1 MKVQMSKENESTQ
14 QPKTSYYGWKVVI
27 VSAVF
32 QLLFGGL
39 YHTGM
44 SAYFLPISRTFNLT
58 KTQMSLAF
66 TIRSLEGGLEGPIAG
81 YLVDKYGP
89 KAIILIG
96 VISGGIGFILIGIA
110 PTYMFFLITFLT
122 FLTIG
127 FSIPHHGISAAINA
141 WFRKRLGIAM
151 SWSTVGSAIG
161 STVLTFVIAQIIFSF
176 NWRVAC
182 IFSGIIIL
190 VLGIPLSLFIRL
202 PKPHEADIEDEEDL
216 SNNHEPLNL
225 HDFGIREALQ
235 SSTYWLLSIAIGLRL
250 TAQSAILV
258 HMVPILVSRGIDE
271 QIAAAFL
278 VPAAAFTRIPAILIM
293 GIISDRWSRPKV
305 AGLAMIAGIGST
317 LIILYGPNGIVTG
330 IIFVCLF
337 GIAMSSNSIGWAL
350 VGQFFGRKNYGSL
363 RGGVTM
369 IQSIMSA
376 VSPLLTGWLA
386 DKQGDYILAMQ
397 LMCGIYICSTFLF
410 WILKQPKVTQ

>member
-1 MKVQMSKENESTQ
+1 
-14 QPKTSYYGWKVVI
+14 
-27 VSAVF
+27 
-32 QLLFGGL
+32 
-39 YHTGM
+39 
-44 SAYFLPISRTFNLT
+44 
-58 KTQMSLAF
+58 
-66 TIRSLEGGLEGPIAG
+66 
-81 YLVDKYGP
+81 
-89 KAIILIG
+89 
-96 VISGGIGFILIGIA
+96 
-110 PTYMFFLITFLT
+110 
-122 FLTIG
+122 
-127 FSIPHHGISAAINA
+127 
-141 WFRKRLGIAM
+141 
-151 SWSTVGSAIG
+151 
-161 STVLTFVIAQIIFSF
+161 
-176 NWRVAC
+176 
-182 IFSGIIIL
+182 
-190 VLGIPLSLFIRL
+190 
-202 PKPHEADIEDEEDL
+202 
-216 SNNHEPLNL
+216 
-225 HDFGIREALQ
+225 
-235 SSTYWLLSIAIGLRL
+235 
-250 TAQSAILV
+250 
-258 HMVPILVSRGIDE
+258 MVPILVSRGIDE

-397 LMCGIYICSTFLF
+397 LMCGIYVN
-410 WILKQPKVTQ
+410 K

>member
-1 MKVQMSKENESTQ
+1 MSTNKERTQ
-14 QPKTSYYGWKVVI
+14 QPKTSYHGWKVVI
-27 VSAVF
+27 VSAIF

-161 STVLTFVIAQIIFSF
+161 SSVLTFVIAQIIFSF

-182 IFSGIIIL
+182 ISSGILIL
-190 VLGIPLSLFIRL
+190 IVGIPLSLFIRL

-250 TAQSAILV
+250 TAQSAIMV

-271 QIAAAFL
+271 QIAAVFL

-305 AGLAMIAGIGST
+305 AGLAMLAGICST

-330 IIFVCLF
+330 IIFVSFF
-337 GIAMSSNSIGWAL
+337 GIAMSSNAIGWSL

-386 DKQGDYILAMQ
+386 DKQGDYVLAMQ
-397 LMCGIYICSTFLF
+397 LMCGIYIISTILF
-410 WILKQPKVTQ
+410 WILKQPVVKES

>member
-14 QPKTSYYGWKVVI
+14 QPKASYYGWKVVI

-176 NWRVAC
+176 DWRVAC

-190 VLGIPLSLFIRL
+190 VIGIPLSLFIRL
-202 PKPHEADIEDEEDL
+202 PKSHEADIEDEEDL
-216 SNNHEPLNL
+216 SNNHEPL
-225 HDFGIREALQ
+225 
-235 SSTYWLLSIAIGLRL
+235 GLRL

-305 AGLAMIAGIGST
+305 AGLAMLAGIGST
-317 LIILYGPNGIVTG
+317 LIILYGPNGMVTG
-330 IIFVCLF
+330 LIFVLLF

-397 LMCGIYICSTFLF
+397 LMCGIYIISTFLF

>member
-1 MKVQMSKENESTQ
+1 MSTNKESTQ
-14 QPKTSYYGWKVVI
+14 QPKASYHGWKVVL
-27 VSAVF
+27 VSAIF

-89 KAIILIG
+89 RSIILTG
-96 VISGGIGFILIGIA
+96 VLSGGVGFILIGMA
-110 PTYMFFLITFLT
+110 PTYTFFLITFLT

-161 STVLTFVIAQIIFSF
+161 STVLTFIIAQIIFSF
-176 NWRVAC
+176 DWRVAC
-182 IFSGIIIL
+182 ICSGILIL
-190 VLGIPLSLFIRL
+190 IVGVPLSFLIRL
-202 PKPHEADIEDEEDL
+202 PRGGEADIEDEEEF
-216 SNNHEPLNL
+216 SNNHTPLNL

-271 QIAAAFL
+271 QFAATFL
-278 VPAAAFTRIPAILIM
+278 VPAAALVRIPAILTS
-293 GIISDRWSRPKV
+293 GVISDRWSRPKV
-305 AGLAMIAGIGST
+305 ASLAMFAGIVAT
-317 LIILYGPNGIVTG
+317 LVGLYGPNGMTTG
-330 IIFVCLF
+330 IIFVFFF
-337 GIAMSSNSIGWAL
+337 GIAMSSNAIGWSL

-369 IQSIMSA
+369 IQSVMSA
-376 VSPLLTGWLA
+376 VSP
-386 DKQGDYILAMQ
+386 
-397 LMCGIYICSTFLF
+397 
-410 WILKQPKVTQ
+410 